1 MTALRATQPCTA
13 VDQVRETEQE
23 GRAVCVGEVAVVPSQ
38 TAPVWVQAR
47 ATVGACLTA
56 PAWMQAAV
64 TGAARMA
71 VEGRWMQGEQGGWT
85 HGVVLAHQGSS
96 WTARLAQAQWVRLRG
111 AGSETAT
118 AATAPACSVLPSTP
132 QQWPDGCSANRKAL
146 NNDITC
152 REKKLPKHTAAA
164 TSMGVAPSLLLRLME
179 APASINFLT
188 ICTVDSRSTK
198 CDKRQSTNAHE
209 DSLVQQRCR
218 AQSCL
223 TRPGAQHQCEWTCAP
238 PGVRT
243 HHRTCPSW
251 QPGEAVLRHSEEKC
265 EHIQS

>member
-56 PAWMQAAV
+56 PTWMQAAV

-111 AGSETAT
+111 AGSGTAT
-118 AATAPACSVLPSTP
+118 AATARACSVLPSTP
-132 QQWPDGCSANRKAL
+132 QQWPDGCSANRKEQSNA
-146 NNDITC
+146 IT
-152 REKKLPKHTAAA
+152 
-164 TSMGVAPSLLLRLME
+164 
-179 APASINFLT
+179 
-188 ICTVDSRSTK
+188 
-198 CDKRQSTNAHE
+198 
-209 DSLVQQRCR
+209 
-218 AQSCL
+218 
-223 TRPGAQHQCEWTCAP
+223 
-238 PGVRT
+238 
-243 HHRTCPSW
+243 
-251 QPGEAVLRHSEEKC
+251 
-265 EHIQS
+265 

>member
-23 GRAVCVGEVAVVPSQ
+23 GRAVCVGEVTVVPSQ

-118 AATAPACSVLPSTP
+118 AATARACSVLPSTP

-146 NNDITC
+146 DNYITC
-152 REKKLPKHTAAA
+152 SEKSCQNIPQRQPQWMWHHLY
-164 TSMGVAPSLLLRLME
+164 S
-179 APASINFLT
+179 
-188 ICTVDSRSTK
+188 
-198 CDKRQSTNAHE
+198 CD
-209 DSLVQQRCR
+209 
-218 AQSCL
+218 
-223 TRPGAQHQCEWTCAP
+223 
-238 PGVRT
+238 
-243 HHRTCPSW
+243 
-251 QPGEAVLRHSEEKC
+251 
-265 EHIQS
+265 